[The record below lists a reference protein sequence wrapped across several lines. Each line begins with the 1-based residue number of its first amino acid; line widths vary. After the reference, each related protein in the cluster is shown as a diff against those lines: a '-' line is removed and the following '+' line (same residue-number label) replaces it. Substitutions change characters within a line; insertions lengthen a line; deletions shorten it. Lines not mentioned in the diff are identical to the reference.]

1 MKRTGL
7 LICFVLFLFPI
18 TIFAGADDFK
28 VMPPVNFDLEALN
41 SVAVLDEGRT
51 KPFESFAGKYIET
64 ITGRW
69 TLHGVHPT
77 AMVLAIMSNTAFQ
90 DEEIILLD
98 YKPLKEIMG
107 IDPSKK
113 RVSYNT
119 LMSNQMFEQMT
130 NEVMRKQSQDI
141 DLNLMENKVGEL
153 MHRVIAYQNLAGGG
167 LLNIVPPQPGS
178 HKEADWF
185 TVHNAT
191 VYPQETQDEV
201 DNAFHDVINAVQSNN
216 AQAFVTASTALKN
229 SVSRLNLELYP
240 TENEINRELH
250 YNALRPFLIAWIL
263 FMVSFLCMLAAIQLK
278 NRKLSWAGTTL
289 FVVGFAL
296 TSYGLLLRSIIAGRP
311 PVSNMYESVIF
322 VAWGVLL
329 FSLIYE
335 LIYRQRWFITV
346 ASGLGFI
353 LFVMADLMPFDS
365 HIEPLVPVLKSNY
378 WLIIHV
384 MTIVIS
390 YSAFALAT
398 GLAHAVLAQFF
409 FKKINKALIRTLF
422 NFMYRVIQL
431 GTVLLAAGTI
441 LGGVWAAES
450 WGRFWGWDPKE
461 TWALI
466 SLLGY
471 MAILHARF
479 AGWIKV
485 IGTSIC
491 TIIGFQLIIMTW
503 YGVNFVL
510 GKGLHSYGFGSGGGW
525 YIVGYIILEGIFLT
539 AFTIFY
545 YAYGGNMVAQ
555 PKITT
560 AGEDTTTI
568 KESSSNDAVAPT
580 T

>member
-1 MKRTGL
+1 MKRTVAL
-7 LICFVLFLFPI
+7 FVLMMYLIPI
-18 TIFAGADDFK
+18 VSFAGVEDFN
-28 VMPPVNFDLEALN
+28 VQPPANFDLEALN
-41 SVAVLDEGRT
+41 NLAVLDNGRT
-51 KPFESFAGKYIET
+51 KPFESFAGKYVET

-77 AMVLAIMSNTAFQ
+77 AMVLAIMSNTAFK

-98 YKPLKEIMG
+98 YKPLKQILG
-107 IDPSKK
+107 IDDTKK

-119 LMSNQMFEQMT
+119 LMTNTMFEQMT
-130 NEVMRKQSQDI
+130 NEVARKQAQDI
-141 DLNLMENKVGEL
+141 ELNLMDNKVGEL
-153 MHRVIAYQNLAGGG
+153 MHRVMVYQNLVNGS
-167 LLNIVPPQPGS
+167 LLHIVPPQPGS
-178 HKEADWF
+178 DPHADWF
-185 TVHNAT
+185 TVHNAA
-191 VYPQETQDEV
+191 VYPQETQDKI
-201 DNAFHDVINAVQSNN
+201 DTAFHDMISSVQSNN
-216 AQAFVTASTALKN
+216 AQSFVTATTTLKDA
-229 SVSRLNLELYP
+229 VSKLNLELYP
-240 TENEINRELH
+240 SQTEIDRELN
-250 YNALRPFLIAWIL
+250 YNALRPFMLSWIIFLIA
-263 FMVSFLCMLAAIQLK
+263 FLLLMTAIHFK
-278 NRKLSWAGTTL
+278 NRKLSWAGTSL
-289 FVVGFAL
+289 FVIGFAL
-296 TSYGLLLRSIIAGRP
+296 ASYGLLVRSIIAGRP
-311 PVSNMYESVIF
+311 PVSNMYESVVF

-329 FSLIYE
+329 FALVYE
-335 LIYRQRWFITV
+335 MIYRQRWFVTV
-346 ASGLGFI
+346 ASALGFI

-365 HIEPLVPVLKSNY
+365 HIEPLVPVLRSNY

-398 GLAHAVLAQFF
+398 GLAHVVLAQFF
-409 FKKINKALIRTLF
+409 FKNINRALLKTVF

-471 MAILHARF
+471 MAVLHARF
-479 AGWIKV
+479 AGWLKV

-525 YIVGYIILEGIFLT
+525 YIVGYIILEAIFL
-539 AFTIFY
+539 AVFAIFY
-545 YAYGGNMVAQ
+545 FAYNVNSIEVKNIE
-555 PKITT
+555 PTNK
-560 AGEDTTTI
+560 GETPSD
-568 KESSSNDAVAPT
+568 DVVVPT

>member
-1 MKRTGL
+1 MKRAGFFL
-7 LICFVLFLFPI
+7 CLALYFMPLISM
-18 TIFAGADDFK
+18 ADDYQFTIQ
-28 VMPPVNFDLEALN
+28 PPESFDFEALN
-41 SVAVLDEGRT
+41 SIAVLDEGRT

-64 ITGRW
+64 IGGKW
-69 TLHGVHPT
+69 KVHGVHPT
-77 AMVLAIMSNTAFQ
+77 AMMLAIMSHTGFQ
-90 DEEIILLD
+90 NEEIILLD
-98 YKPLKEIMG
+98 YRPLKEILG
-107 IDPSKK
+107 IDPDKK
-113 RVSYNT
+113 FVSYNT
-119 LMSNQMFEQMT
+119 LMSNTVFEKLT
-130 NEVMRKQSQDI
+130 SEVSRKQMEEIQ
-141 DLNLMENKVGEL
+141 LNLMENKVGEL
-153 MHRVIAYQNLAGGG
+153 MHRVIAYQNTVSGS
-167 LLNIVPPQPGS
+167 LLNIVPPVPGS
-178 HKEADWF
+178 HEEADWL
-185 TVHNAT
+185 TIHNAS
-191 VYPQETQDEV
+191 VYPQETQDKIG
-201 DNAFHDVINAVQSNN
+201 NAFHGLIKAVQGNDAN
-216 AQAFVTASTALKN
+216 AFSAASIALKD

-240 TENEINRELH
+240 SESEMNRELH

-263 FMVSFLCMLAAIQLK
+263 FLVSFLLMLTARSLK
-278 NRKLSWAGTTL
+278 SRNFAWAGTAM
-289 FVVGFAL
+289 FVAGFGL

-329 FSLIYE
+329 FALIYE
-335 LIYRQRWFITV
+335 LIYRQRWFVTV
-346 ASGLGFI
+346 ASALGFI

-365 HIEPLVPVLKSNY
+365 NIEPLVPVLRSNY

-398 GLAHAVLAQFF
+398 GLAHVVLGQFF
-409 FKKINKALIRTLF
+409 FKNINRSLIRTVF

-466 SLLGY
+466 SLLGF
-471 MAILHARF
+471 MAVLHARF
-479 AGWIKV
+479 AGWIKI

-510 GKGLHSYGFGSGGGW
+510 GKGLHSYGFGAGGGW
-525 YIVGYIILEGIFLT
+525 YIVGYLILEGLFLT

-545 YAYGGNMVAQ
+545 FANGIQMVAQ

-560 AGEDTTTI
+560 AGKDTTTI
-568 KESSSNDAVAPT
+568 KESTADDAVVPT
-580 T
+580 A